1 MIRTLLALLPAGSGP
16 RLAGH
21 LALTTLGVLLRA
33 AGVVLLVPLVSALF
47 SDDPAGAWPWV
58 AWLTLAT
65 AAGWAVDSVTVRLGF
80 DIGFGLLESGQRA
93 VADRLADIRLTW
105 FTSGHTATAR
115 QAVAATGPDL
125 VGLIIYLV
133 APIVGAVLVPIAIG
147 LALLPIAW
155 PLGVAALAGVP
166 VLLGA
171 FWLAGRV
178 SRSADRAAAASNT
191 ALTERIV
198 EFARTQQALRAS
210 RRVGVEGSHVGAALA
225 AQHGASVR
233 LLLLQVPGQLI
244 FGLASQVALVLLAG
258 TIVVLTTS
266 GALAA
271 PAAVALIVVVV
282 RYLEPFT
289 VLAELSPGVE
299 SALGVPR
306 DIRAVLDAPPVPA
319 GRKAQAGGG
328 ASASVGAPDRAS
340 DRAHDRSTDWAPDWE
355 HDRAVG
361 PRLELRDV
369 QFSYGAASARVLDGL
384 SLTFEPGTT
393 TAIVGPSGSGKS
405 TVLSLLAGLQHPT
418 AGVVLVDGVDAATLT
433 GAARRELVSVVFQH
447 PYLFDGSIRD
457 NVLVGRPAA
466 DDSQLE
472 LAARLA
478 QVDEL
483 IARLPDGW
491 DSRVGEAG
499 GSLSGGEKQRVSIAR
514 ALLKPAPV
522 LLVDEATSALDT
534 ENEAAVASALAGD
547 PAPRTRVIVA
557 HRLSS
562 IRAADRVVFL
572 EDGVVVEDG
581 TIDELLAAG
590 GRFAEFWQQ
599 QDAAG
604 AWQLRA

>member
-133 APIVGAVLVPIAIG
+133 APIVGAVLLPIAIG

-178 SRSADRAAAASNT
+178 SHRADRAAAASNS

-299 SALGVPR
+299 SALGVLR
-306 DIRAVLDAPPVPA
+306 DIREVLDAPAVPA

-328 ASASVGAPDRAS
+328 AAASVGAPDRVS
-340 DRAHDRSTDWAPDWE
+340 DRAHDR
-355 HDRAVG
+355 VLG

-369 QFSYGAASARVLDGL
+369 QFSYGAASAQVLDGL

-418 AGVVLVDGVDAATLT
+418 AGAVLVDGVDAATLT

-466 DDSQLE
+466 DDAQLE
-472 LAARLA
+472 LAAQLA

-534 ENEAAVASALAGD
+534 ENEAAVAGALAGD

-572 EDGVVVEDG
+572 ESGVVAEDG

-590 GRFAEFWQQ
+590 GRFAEFWRQ

>member
-21 LALTTLGVLLRA
+21 LALTALGVLLRA

-47 SDDPAGAWPWV
+47 SDDPTGAWPWV

-65 AAGWAVDSVTVRLGF
+65 VAGWAVDSVTVRLGF

-93 VADRLADIRLTW
+93 VADRLAEIRLTW

-133 APIVGAVLVPIAIG
+133 APIVGAVLLPIAIG

-178 SRSADRAAAASNT
+178 SRSADRAAAASNS

-225 AQHGASVR
+225 AQHGASMR

-244 FGLASQVALVLLAG
+244 FGIASQVALVLLAG

-299 SALGVPR
+299 SALGVLR
-306 DIRAVLDAPPVPA
+306 DIREVLDAPAVPA
-319 GRKAQAGGG
+319 GRETQVGGG
-328 ASASVGAPDRAS
+328 GGSAADVGAPDRVR
-340 DRAHDRSTDWAPDWE
+340 DRVRDR
-355 HDRAVG
+355 VLG

-369 QFSYGAASARVLDGL
+369 QFIYGSASPRVLDGL

-405 TVLSLLAGLQHPT
+405 TVLSLLAGLQYPT
-418 AGVVLVDGVDAATLT
+418 AGAVLVDGVDASTLA

-457 NVLVGRPAA
+457 NVLVGRPGA
-466 DDSQLE
+466 DDAQLE
-472 LAARLA
+472 LAAQLA
-478 QVDEL
+478 QVDGL

-572 EDGVVVEDG
+572 ESGVVVEDG
-581 TIDELLAAG
+581 TIDELLSSG
-590 GRFAEFWQQ
+590 GRFAEFWRQ

-604 AWQLRA
+604 AWQLRSSEAG